1 MLKANEFEHGV
12 DDETITYNNGK
23 SILHDEWANRQFKYH
38 GTTEELLNDKEMI
51 SAFIE
56 THYNKQVPRLKL
68 LHNYYRAFNTNVMQT
83 NRRRE
88 THLSDHRAAHDFAGY
103 ISNFIN
109 GYFLGKPITYSHV
122 EQKSQD
128 FVDEFNKLN
137 DIDTLNREIGLDL
150 SQYGRAYEYVY
161 RNKKDQIRVYHCDVT
176 ETFIIYNNEA
186 EQDSL
191 LAVRYY
197 PLMTNKESERNT
209 FIAELI
215 SDKNNHKHK
224 TSIEEGFNLT
234 EYEPPKPHFFNKVPI
249 TEFSNNIYRMGDYE
263 KVITQIDLYD
273 EAQSDTANYMT
284 DLNDALL
291 YISGNTEMT
300 TKEAADQKK
309 ANILHLVPAEYED
322 TEGKVTEGRVDA
334 KYLYKQYDVQG
345 SEAYKSRIRTD
356 IHTFTNTPDLTDEKF
371 AGAQSGESMKYKLT
385 GLELNAVNKEGLFKK
400 ALRRRYRLA
409 QHIAQVNSELDKAA
423 DLRSLDFTFTRN
435 LPKSLLEELKAYLD
449 AGGEIS
455 QNTLMKLFPSI
466 IASAE
471 DEQKKVAD
479 EEKEQI
485 KRSNKQAYDDDI
497 FNDKVDDTDGKE

>member
-12 DDETITYNNGK
+12 DDETITYRNGK

-38 GTTEELLNDKEMI
+38 GTAEELLKDKEII

-56 THYNKQVPRLKL
+56 THYKKQVPRLKL
-68 LHNYYRAFNTNVMQT
+68 LHNYYRAFNTNVMQER
-83 NRRRE
+83 RRRE
-88 THLSDHRAAHDFAGY
+88 EHLSDHRAAHDFAGY
-103 ISNFIN
+103 ISNFVN
-109 GYFLGKPITYSHV
+109 GYFLGKPITYAH
-122 EQKSQD
+122 QNKKAQG
-128 FVDEFNKLN
+128 FVDDFNKLN
-137 DIDTLNREIGLDL
+137 DIDALNREIGLDL
-150 SQYGRAYEYVY
+150 SQYGRAYEYIY
-161 RNKKDQIRVYHCDVT
+161 RNKKDEIRVYHCDVT

-197 PLMTNKESERNT
+197 PLMTNKESERNS
-209 FIAELI
+209 FIVELI
-215 SDKNNHKHK
+215 SAKNKHKHK
-224 TSIEEGFNLT
+224 TSIEEGFKLSEVN
-234 EYEPPKPHFFNKVPI
+234 EPEPHFFKKVPI
-249 TEFSNNIYRMGDYE
+249 TEISNNVYRMGDYE

-300 TKEAADQKK
+300 PEDARKQKA
-309 ANILHLVPAEYED
+309 ANILHLVPGEYED
-322 TEGKVTEGRVDA
+322 SDGKVTEGRVDA
-334 KYLYKQYDVQG
+334 KYLYKQYDVHG

-371 AGAQSGESMKYKLT
+371 ASNQSGESMKYKLT
-385 GLELNAVNKEGLFKK
+385 GLELNAVNKEGLFRK

-409 QHIAQVNSELDKAA
+409 QEIAQVNSELDKNV
-423 DLRSLDFTFTRN
+423 DLRELDYTFTRN

-455 QNTLMKLFPSI
+455 QDTLRRLFPSI
-466 IASAE
+466 IGDPEAE
-471 DEQKKVAD
+471 EKRLADEEAEQKK
-479 EEKEQI
+479 
-485 KRSNKQAYDDDI
+485 RSDGKAYDDDI
-497 FNDKVDDTDGKE
+497 FNDEVADANDKE